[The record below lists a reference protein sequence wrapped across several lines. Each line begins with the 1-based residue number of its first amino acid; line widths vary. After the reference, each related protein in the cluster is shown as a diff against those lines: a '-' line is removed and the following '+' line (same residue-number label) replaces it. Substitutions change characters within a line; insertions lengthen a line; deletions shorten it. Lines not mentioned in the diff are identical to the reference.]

1 MNQNET
7 GEATSLSAWSA
18 LPVTLAV
25 IALAAMIGGP
35 QLGLWLRYDREAI
48 LAGELW
54 RILSA
59 HVVHLGWKHLLM
71 NMAGLALIWL
81 LFGRLL
87 TTLHWAVVVT
97 ACALAVS
104 LGLLA
109 FHPGI
114 GWYVGMSGVLHGMF
128 LAGALASLSHGYRA
142 EALLLGLVVV
152 KLIWEQLYGP
162 LASSEELAGGI
173 VVVDAHL
180 YGALAGVVVAATIL
194 VAQRQRWRNGTP
206 GE

>member
-1 MNQNET
+1 MTTNQNSPEQT
-7 GEATSLSAWSA
+7 TPHALWSA
-18 LPVTLAV
+18 LPVALAV
-25 IALAAMIGGP
+25 IALAVMIGGI

-54 RILSA
+54 RILTA
-59 HVVHLGWKHLLM
+59 HIVHLGWKHLLM
-71 NMAGLALIWL
+71 NVAGLALIWL
-81 LFGRLL
+81 LFGRLFN
-87 TTLHWAVVVT
+87 TAWWSVIVV
-97 ACALAVS
+97 ACALGVS
-104 LGLLA
+104 GGLLL

-128 LAGALASLSHGYRA
+128 LAGALASLARGYRA

-162 LASSEELAGGI
+162 LASSRELAGGT

-180 YGALAGVVVAATIL
+180 YGALTGTVVAAIVL
-194 VAQRQRWRNGTP
+194 AAPLWRRG
-206 GE
+206 